1 MYVQEGDTVYVTQK
15 NAEDDGWWFGEM
27 DDGRAGWFDRLAVE
41 AGEMLLHDVDLTDDT
56 PNVMV
61 NRGTFR

>member
-1 MYVQEGDTVYVTQK
+1 MTQK